1 MSDDEEEQST
11 FCGVAVP
18 NDLKSLRACKV
29 CTLIMTYD
37 QFYRNGKFIFLFSTH
52 FLNIREHRFR
62 EIGCLNCTDL
72 KIAESRDGIS
82 KFTTPHFEGIIG
94 LIKPKVLLHFFL
106 FLFLF
111 SLLVVHNLPT
121 PFLFLQKSWIAKYQR
136 LVHKVKGTY
145 ACSVFDTPSPELL
158 GELKAAGLSYV
169 DRTNDITASS
179 KK

>member
-1 MSDDEEEQST
+1 MISFIET
-11 FCGVAVP
+11 V
-18 NDLKSLRACKV
+18 SL
-29 CTLIMTYD
+29 
-37 QFYRNGKFIFLFSTH
+37 FFSFRRI

-106 FLFLF
+106 FFVF
-111 SLLVVHNLPT
+111 VFVTRRSQSPNSV
-121 PFLFLQKSWIAKYQR
+121 FFLQKSWIAKYQR